1 MYVISLTLSILPSS
15 IYKVV
20 PNLPSLPS
28 PEGGVGVVPIWG
40 LFFFIVYY
48 YFSWVSLIGR
58 GGPTTWS
65 LFLFLVT
72 GVPSLVTGLS
82 LSSYWVIPVSSD
94 LSLPEVLLC
103 SSYLLSP
110 VTGLPIVKG
119 A

>member
-1 MYVISLTLSILPSS
+1 MKRGYELA
-15 IYKVV
+15 
-20 PNLPSLPS
+20 
-28 PEGGVGVVPIWG
+28 
-40 LFFFIVYY
+40 LFYY